1 MSYTKAT
8 ALQAIQTVRGNL
20 KGMPVFITGSAY
32 AAAHYD
38 HIDDYAYNDVDV
50 FCSSQ
55 QSIVA
60 AVQKLIMRGY
70 KLDDRF
76 ERVWE
81 RWLRFGFAGW
91 HTNSIKLVHRTSGID
106 VNLVYKLVGKQPTTS
121 LAQVIES
128 FDFGLLAIGG
138 VDCFTNTDRDMR
150 SYLFPANIH
159 TADLEHGRLPLMPNK
174 RADWRQGFISEYNGL
189 RMVGRYAK
197 YHGYGYDMRYIKDD
211 LVTGYR
217 EASIYLATR
226 DDDPNKITLGGIYS
240 LLKESIINDDFTTL
254 KEAGEELIT
263 LDSLD
268 QIYEKLQ

>member
-1 MSYTKAT
+1 MSYQKTT
-8 ALQAIQTVRGNL
+8 AQNAISIVRGNL
-20 KGMPVFITGSAY
+20 KGMPVFIAGSAY

-38 HIDDYAYNDVDV
+38 HIDDLSYSDVDV
-50 FCSSQ
+50 FCSSPQ
-55 QSIVA
+55 AIVA
-60 AVQKLIMRGY
+60 AVQKLIMRGF

-81 RWLRFGFAGW
+81 RWLRFGFNGW
-91 HTNSIKLVHRTSGID
+91 HTNSIKLVHKGNGID
-106 VNLVYKLVGKQPTTS
+106 VNLVYKLIGKQPTTS

-138 VDCFTNTDRDMR
+138 VDCLTDTDRDMR
-150 SYLFPANIH
+150 GYLFPANIH

-174 RADWRQGFISEYNGL
+174 RQDWRAGFISEYNGL

-197 YHGYGYDMRYIKDD
+197 YHNYGYDLRYIKDD
-211 LVTGYR
+211 LITGYG
-217 EASIYLATR
+217 EAARYLATR
-226 DDDPNKITLGGIYS
+226 DDDPDKLTLSSIYKA
-240 LLKESIINDDFTTL
+240 LKDSIRKDEFDIL
-254 KEAGEELIT
+254 KEAGEELIM

>member
-1 MSYTKAT
+1 MKLSAD
-8 ALQAIQTVRGNL
+8 QAIADVRAALTGL
-20 KGMPVFITGSAY
+20 PVFIAGSSVGAAMYAHISDEAY
-32 AAAHYD
+32 D
-38 HIDDYAYNDVDV
+38 DVDV
-50 FCSSQ
+50 FCA
-55 QSIVA
+55 SINALVTS
-60 AVQKLIMRGY
+60 VNKLEAQGFEMN
-70 KLDDRF
+70 DRF
-76 ERVWE
+76 KRVFH
-81 RWLRFGFAGW
+81 RWMKYGTKSW
-91 HTNSIKLVHRTSGID
+91 HTNSIKLTHPLSGVE
-106 VNLVYKLVGKQPTTS
+106 VNVVYKLVDGHATTS

-138 VDCFTNTDRDMR
+138 VDCLTDTDRDMR
-150 SYLFPANIH
+150 GYLFPANIH

-174 RADWRQGFISEYNGL
+174 RQDWRQGFISEYNGL

-226 DDDPNKITLGGIYS
+226 DDDPDKLTLGSIYKV
-240 LLKESIINDDFTTL
+240 LKDSILADDFASL
-254 KEAGEELIT
+254 KEAGEELIM

>member
-8 ALQAIQTVRGNL
+8 AQQAIAAVRGNL

-38 HIDDYAYNDVDV
+38 HISDHAYSDIDV
-50 FCSSQ
+50 FCFSSQ
-55 QSIVA
+55 AIVV

-70 KLDDRF
+70 SLDERF

-81 RWLRFGFAGW
+81 RWLRFGFNGW
-91 HTNSIKLVHRTSGID
+91 HTNSIKLVHKGLGID
-106 VNLVYKLVGKQPTTS
+106 VNLVYKLVGKQPTSS
-121 LAQVIES
+121 LSQVIES

-138 VDCFTNTDRDMR
+138 VDCLTDTDRDMR
-150 SYLFPANIH
+150 GYLFPANIH

-174 RADWRQGFISEYNGL
+174 RQDWRQGFISEYNGL

-226 DDDPNKITLGGIYS
+226 DDDPDKLTLGSIYKV
-240 LLKESIINDDFTTL
+240 LKDSILADDFASL
-254 KEAGEELIT
+254 KEAGEELIM